1 MPHSWKITS
10 NNSTPKR
17 KDIYEKLFKHHVQ
30 YLPINWTNQS
40 SMCIS
45 SHGPIRRSQSVN
57 DQVSCCIAKDIYTMN
72 LVYIHGAN
80 ATSESFNHIRTRL
93 GTGLDLNY
101 DSRDGFE
108 HNLAQMQQSLAGVK
122 QCFFIA
128 HSLGGIYALHLSHHL
143 PAQVL
148 GAVTLSTPYGGAEVA
163 DYAQYFL
170 PFSRLMRDI
179 GPSSWAMREAAKIK
193 VQHPWCNVVT
203 VQGRS
208 PFIVVANDGVVSIQ
222 SQRHHADMEL
232 IDVDYNHYEVVL
244 AEPVIEIIR
253 ERINRITK

>member
-1 MPHSWKITS
+1 
-10 NNSTPKR
+10 
-17 KDIYEKLFKHHVQ
+17 
-30 YLPINWTNQS
+30 
-40 SMCIS
+40 
-45 SHGPIRRSQSVN
+45 
-57 DQVSCCIAKDIYTMN
+57 MN

-80 ATSESFNHIRTRL
+80 ATSESFNYIRSKL
-93 GTGLDLNY
+93 GNGIDIDY
-101 DSRDGFE
+101 DSRNGFE
-108 HNLAQMQQSLAGVK
+108 NNLKLMQMQLEDVDNIA
-122 QCFFIA
+122 FIA
-128 HSLGGIYALHLSHHL
+128 HSLGGIYSLHLANIM
-143 PAQVL
+143 PKQVL